1 MVRHPLDLFIGIL
14 LPYLK
19 GWLKVFKKNYLKF
32 ETDIDFN
39 FIATLLASQ
48 NLKSHFFSRWMEE
61 YTLESVF
68 QIKDVQKTKE
78 FNQIFKDLNSAHNKK
93 NVKSDLDIFYSYVPG
108 AHSNTHADFYDVFII
123 GLKGRTLYKTVDK
136 EYLVGPTDFLYL
148 KKGTIHT
155 AIALEP
161 RIILSYSVYQ

>member
-1 MVRHPLDLFIGIL
+1 MSTQSITVKHLLDLSIGTL
-14 LPYLK
+14 LRSLK
-19 GWLKVFKKNYLKF
+19 GWLKMFKKNYLKF

-123 GLKGRTLYKTVDK
+123 GLKN
-136 EYLVGPTDFLYL
+136 
-148 KKGTIHT
+148 
-155 AIALEP
+155 
-161 RIILSYSVYQ
+161 II